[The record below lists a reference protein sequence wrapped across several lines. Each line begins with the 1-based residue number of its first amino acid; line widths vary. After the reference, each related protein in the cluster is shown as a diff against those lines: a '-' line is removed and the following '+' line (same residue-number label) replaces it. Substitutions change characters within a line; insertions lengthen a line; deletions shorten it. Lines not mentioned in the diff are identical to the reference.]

1 MKNTFREYYHYSEEE
16 IQEMRKEWLFVLD
29 TNILLNFY
37 RYSQETKDMFI
48 KVLNILKNRQQ
59 LWIPYQVG
67 KEFHDNRIDIISTYE
82 KSYSNIIKELDN
94 NFSWLEWTLM
104 SKYPKHPSIDIKN
117 LLNSLKEAI
126 EKLKNP
132 ILNKQKEHPSLLK
145 EDLILEDINNIFE
158 GCVWCLPSEEE
169 IKKYKKEWEQR
180 YKEGIPPWF
189 EDKGKAEEKKYGD
202 VILWF
207 QIIEK
212 AKKSQKNIIFV
223 SDDVKKD
230 WWIIKDG
237 EKIMPLPALKKEILT
252 EAKVDF
258 HIYTWD
264 YFLKESSKYLLN
276 EGETLSISTE
286 MINEAKEVR
295 ENNTSNIDE
304 VLEKREETLSQRN
317 QLLEDQIWRFCYHRG
332 LKLKAHAKSTL
343 LKMFHHDNWYCLD
356 IKEHLVYIFNT
367 MEIFANEG
375 FISDHEFYNI
385 LEKLKKLIDENKD
398 CLDNEEREELNKL
411 FQDIVSFIMIYNRY
425 KYRRNHYAHGYNEI
439 VWD

>member
-1 MKNTFREYYHYSEEE
+1 MKKIFREYYHYSEEE

-82 KSYSNIIKELDN
+82 KSYSNIIKELDD
-94 NFSWLEWTLM
+94 NFSSLEWTLM
-104 SKYPKHPSIDIKN
+104 SKYPKHPSIDIKD
-117 LLNSLKEAI
+117 LLNPLKEAM
-126 EKLKNP
+126 EKLKKS
-132 ILNKQKEHPSLLK
+132 ILDKQKKHPSLLK

-158 GCVWCLPSEEE
+158 ECVWSLPSEEE

-189 EDKGKAEEKKYGD
+189 ADKGKAEEKRYGD
-202 VILWF
+202 LILWF

-212 AKKSQKNIIFV
+212 AKESQKNIIFV

-237 EKIMPLPALKKEILT
+237 KKIMPLPALKKEILT
-252 EAKVDF
+252 KAKVNF

-264 YFLKESSKYLLN
+264 YFLEESSKYLLN
-276 EGETLSISTE
+276 EGISLSISTE
-286 MINEAKEVR
+286 IINEAKEVR

-304 VLEKREETLSQRN
+304 MLEKREETLSQRN
-317 QLLEDQIWRFCYHRG
+317 QLLEKQRALLDDRALEMRAY
-332 LKLKAHAKSTL
+332 AKDIL

-356 IKEHLVYIFNT
+356 IKELLLYILNT

-375 FISDHEFYNI
+375 FISKREFFKI
-385 LEKLKKLIDENKD
+385 LGKLKRLVDENKD
-398 CLDNEEREELNKL
+398 CLDYEEKEELKKL
-411 FQDIVSFIMIYNRY
+411 FQDILSFMQIYNSY
-425 KYRRNHYAHGYNEI
+425 KYRRNQYVHGYNEI

>member
-82 KSYSNIIKELDN
+82 KSYSNIIKELDD
-94 NFSWLEWTLM
+94 NFSSLEWTLM

-117 LLNSLKEAI
+117 LLNPLKEAT
-126 EKLKNP
+126 EKLKDT
-132 ILNKQKEHPSLLK
+132 ILNKQKGHPSLLK

-169 IKKYKKEWEQR
+169 IKKYKKELEQR

-189 EDKGKAEEKKYGD
+189 QDKGKAEEKKYGD

-276 EGETLSISTE
+276 AGETLSISKE

-304 VLEKREETLSQRN
+304 VLEKRKEILLQRN
-317 QLLEDQIWRFCYHRG
+317 QLLENERTLEI
-332 LKLKAHAKSTL
+332 KAHAKSILLKTKSIL
-343 LKMFHHDNWYCLD
+343 LKMLHHDNWYCLD
-356 IKEHLVYIFNT
+356 IREHLLYILDT
-367 MEIFANEG
+367 MEILANEG
-375 FISDHEFYNI
+375 FISNHEFFNI
-385 LEKLKKLIDENKD
+385 LGKLKRLVDENKD
-398 CLDNEEREELNKL
+398 CLDYEEKEGLNKL
-411 FQDIVSFIMIYNRY
+411 FQDILSFIKNYNSY
-425 KYRRNHYAHGYNEI
+425 KHRRNHYAHGYNEI

>member
-1 MKNTFREYYHYSEEE
+1 MKKIFREYYHYSEEE

-82 KSYSNIIKELDN
+82 KSYSNIIKELDD
-94 NFSWLEWTLM
+94 NFSSLEWKLVT
-104 SKYPKHPSIDIKN
+104 KYPKHPSIDIKD
-117 LLNSLKEAI
+117 LLNPLKEAM
-126 EKLKNP
+126 EKLKKS
-132 ILNKQKEHPSLLK
+132 ILDKQKGHPSLLK
-145 EDLILEDINNIFE
+145 EDLILEDINNICE
-158 GCVWCLPSEEE
+158 ECVWCLPSEEE

-189 EDKGKAEEKKYGD
+189 ADKEKNEEKKYGD
-202 VILWF
+202 LILWF

-237 EKIMPLPALKKEILT
+237 KKIMPLPALKKEILT
-252 EAKVDF
+252 EAKVNF

-264 YFLKESSKYLLN
+264 YFLEESSKYLLN
-276 EGETLSISTE
+276 EGISLSISME
-286 MINEAKEVR
+286 IINEAKEVR

-304 VLEKREETLSQRN
+304 MSEKREETLSQRN
-317 QLLEDQIWRFCYHRG
+317 QLLEKQRALLDDRALEMRAY
-332 LKLKAHAKSTL
+332 AKDIL

-356 IKEHLVYIFNT
+356 IKEHLLYILNT

-398 CLDNEEREELNKL
+398 CLDNEGKEELNKL
-411 FQDIVSFIMIYNRY
+411 FRDIVYFIKIYNSY
-425 KYRRNHYAHGYNEI
+425 KHRRNQYAHGYNEI